1 MKRFVIF
8 ILLLFCAIG
17 TAYAVVVETLPPS
30 TQQTRFDYAFRAD
43 SKDSLTYRING
54 VATDSTGADSSGI
67 FYAWKNTTFQFDVTG
82 DSVNIKIVFKG
93 GYTGDIHKSPTEND
107 TTEFKFEKT
116 DSLTITSA
124 GTYFRTPTDVMGNCK
139 MLYYTVEGLAGNG
152 SSTQLNSPII
162 YRDRW

>member
-1 MKRFVIF
+1 LKRFVIF

-30 TQQTRFDYAFRAD
+30 TQPTRSDYAFRAD
-43 SKDSLTYRING
+43 SADSTIYRI
-54 VATDSTGADSSGI
+54 ASTGLDSSGI

-82 DSVNIKIVFKG
+82 ASVNIKIVFKG
-93 GYTGDIHKSPTEND
+93 GYTGDIHKSPTADD